1 MEIFFIPNFKI
12 VLIQVSNIVILFIF
26 NNGLGVSKVRGFNLL
41 PSPAHNIN
49 AVLIFIQFI
58 F

>member
-1 MEIFFIPNFKI
+1 QI
-12 VLIQVSNIVILFIF
+12 SNIVTLFIF
-26 NNGLGVSKVRGFNLL
+26 NSGLGVSKVKGFNLL